1 MESLKVSYLQL
12 DLYWENSQANLD
24 HIENCLSAIESSVD
38 LVVLPEMFNTGFS
51 MNSSKLA
58 QSMDGVL
65 VKAILKWSKHYGF
78 AIIGSFICQEQQ
90 NYFNRL
96 LFVQPNGK
104 IEKYDKRHLF
114 RMANETDYFSP
125 GTDRLIV
132 TYKGWK
138 ILPLVCYDLRFPV
151 WSRNR
156 FKLDADGH
164 SQSEYD
170 LIVYVA
176 NWPKARVGA
185 WDKLLLARA
194 IENQAYVIGVNRTGF
209 DGNDIEY
216 NGHSTVI
223 DTKGE
228 YLNEPFENVGIQT
241 TLLRKDRLEEF
252 RAKFPVGMD
261 ADRFEFLK

>member
-51 MNSSKLA
+51 MSSSKLA

-65 VKAILKWSKHYGF
+65 VKAIMKWSKHYGF
-78 AIIGSFICQEQQ
+78 AIIGSFICEEQGQ
-90 NYFNRL
+90 YFNRL
-96 LFVQPNGK
+96 LFVHPDGK

-114 RMANETDYFSP
+114 RMANETESFSP

-138 ILPLVCYDLRFPV
+138 IMPLVCYDLRFPV
-151 WSRNR
+151 WSRNQ
-156 FKLDADGH
+156 FKVENEKVI
-164 SQSEYD
+164 SEYD
-170 LIVYVA
+170 LMIYVA
-176 NWPKARVGA
+176 NWPAARVGA

-194 IENQAYVIGVNRTGF
+194 IENQACVVGVNRTGF
-209 DGNDIEY
+209 DGNNIEY

-223 DTKGE
+223 DAKGE
-228 YLNEPFENVGIQT
+228 YLKVPFESVGIQT
-241 TLLRKDRLEEF
+241 VLIRKDNLEEF

-261 ADRFEFLK
+261 ADRFEFL

>member
-1 MESLKVSYLQL
+1 METLSVSYLQL
-12 DLYWENSQANLD
+12 DLVWENSEANLAQ
-24 HIENCLSAIESSVD
+24 IEIELAKLDTETD
-38 LVVLPEMFNTGFS
+38 LLVLPEMFNTGFS
-51 MNSSKLA
+51 MSSSKLA

-151 WSRNR
+151 WSRNQ
-156 FKLDADGH
+156 FKVDNEKVI
-164 SQSEYD
+164 SEYD
-170 LIVYVA
+170 LMIYVA
-176 NWPKARVGA
+176 NWPKARVSA
-185 WDKLLLARA
+185 WGKLLLARA

-223 DTKGE
+223 DAKGE